1 LFYAAFVKNCLNN
14 AYYMRICLGKV
25 CLIVASVAADMI
37 RGRLNLTVE
46 DVDDSKVD
54 GFIQDATATI
64 ALEIG
69 RNLDYAN
76 CSEAEAAAVKN
87 LAAIYLVCH
96 LSGGSATGLNFS
108 VGDVHI
114 DALGKAPSVE
124 ILYRELERL
133 LLRLRY
139 PRVEMV

>member
-1 LFYAAFVKNCLNN
+1 VNEL
-14 AYYMRICLGKV
+14 
-25 CLIVASVAADMI
+25 
-37 RGRLNLTVE
+37 
-46 DVDDSKVD
+46 
-54 GFIQDATATI
+54 IQDAAATV

-69 RNLDYAN
+69 RDLDHTN
-76 CSEAEAAAVKN
+76 CTEGEATAVKN
-87 LAAIYLVCH
+87 LAAIYLICY

-108 VGDVHI
+108 VGDVHV
-114 DALGKAPSVE
+114 DALGKVPSVD

>member
-1 LFYAAFVKNCLNN
+1 
-14 AYYMRICLGKV
+14 MRICLGKE
-25 CLIVASVAADMI
+25 CLTVASVTADMV

-46 DVDDSKVD
+46 DIDDNKVD
-54 GFIQDATATI
+54 GFIQDAAATI

-69 RNLDYAN
+69 RNIDHSN
-76 CSEAEAAAVKN
+76 CTEAEAAAVKN
-87 LAAIYLVCH
+87 LAAIYLISH